1 MKIIL
6 MTESGTESIFDVFDT
21 VTIPEDRIPQG
32 FAERWASI
40 EDASPIQP
48 IIVTGK
54 ENLFIDSVFDPENE
68 SFTMSENM
76 DSTLAKNLTDKFAV
90 FLIDN
95 LVVGIAGISPAKADL
110 LEAAY
115 SSPVTVKILDNNNDI
130 SQGYVWD
137 GIDFYPS
144 I

>member
-40 EDASPIQP
+40 ESASPIQP

-54 ENLFIDSVFDPENE
+54 ENLFIDSVFDSETE

-76 DSTLAKNLTDKFAV
+76 DPTLAKNLTDKFAV

-95 LVVGIAGISPAKADL
+95 LVVGIVGLNPAKTDL

-115 SSPVTVKILDNNNDI
+115 SSPVIVKILDNDNDV

-137 GIDFYPS
+137 GINFYPS

>member
-1 MKIIL
+1 

-40 EDASPIQP
+40 EAASPIQP

-54 ENLFIDSVFDPENE
+54 ENLFIDSVFDPETE

-76 DSTLAKNLTDKFAV
+76 DSALAKNLTDKFAV

-95 LVVGIAGISPAKADL
+95 LVVGIAGINPAKSDL